1 MKNIIVF
8 LFLVSTAVYAAPY
21 TKQDRINDMH
31 EMAHAMN
38 TIQSGFFY
46 NNYDTISEG
55 VEHLSQAMQ
64 RVKPPLEEVEETDV
78 MARYMNN
85 KVQMTNKVLKKI
97 NQKSLTIL
105 QRYKNG
111 DSQQAVQAYT
121 KILGQCMSC
130 HRETRNW

>member
-8 LFLVSTAVYAAPY
+8 LMLTGSALYAAPY
-21 TKQDRINDMH
+21 TKQDRIKDMQ

-46 NNYDTISEG
+46 NNYETVSQGIEQLSE
-55 VEHLSQAMQ
+55 ATQ
-64 RVKPPLEEVEETDV
+64 RVRPPLEELNETDV

-85 KVQMTNKVLKKI
+85 KTRMTNKIVKKI
-97 NQKSLTIL
+97 SQKSLTIL
-105 QRYKNG
+105 QRYKAG
-111 DSQQAVQAYT
+111 DSQQAVQAYK
-121 KILGQCMSC
+121 KILGQCMAC